1 MSGVN
6 RTVLAFAVAA
16 LLAVAF
22 GVVGN
27 ALGVGSWGFTVL
39 ALVAV
44 LLATLVDREGFYGT
58 TRRRHA
64 PPS

>member
-16 LLAVAF
+16 VLAVAI
-22 GVVGN
+22 GVGGN
-27 ALGVGSWGFTVL
+27 ALGLGSWGFTAL

-44 LLATLVDREGFYGT
+44 LLVSLVDREGFYGT
-58 TRRRHA
+58 TRRRHE